1 MKGFLL
7 SFYPFLQKGGCRWQ
21 VYGKLHCNLSHMEQ
35 EARRPLLSGEEL
47 TPEQEAYFHAVL
59 DYVQECRPLLNQG
72 QYQLPEPP
80 KLSDFDQTLQDYK
93 EQVQAEIAQE
103 AAAAGMTVEEYAVA
117 GYEAPEQDSFSIYQI
132 KSGDETRD
140 YRFEP
145 YDRLQAMGRSVNR
158 ANYDLVYTAPL
169 DGTTTLED
177 IYRTCLAGLCDRMRL
192 GIAIE

>member
-1 MKGFLL
+1 MIAETGLEGWEQDKAERDMLL
-7 SFYPFLQKGGCRWQ
+7 GEFVPYM
-21 VYGKLHCNLSHMEQ
+21 KLHCNLSHMEQ
-35 EARRPLLSGEEL
+35 EARRSLLSGEEL

-117 GYEAPEQDSFSIYQI
+117 VVLCQEKVQVKHELFTSIICLMPHLFPFVLVLSNISF
-132 KSGDETRD
+132 
-140 YRFEP
+140 
-145 YDRLQAMGRSVNR
+145 RSH
-158 ANYDLVYTAPL
+158 
-169 DGTTTLED
+169 
-177 IYRTCLAGLCDRMRL
+177 
-192 GIAIE
+192 